1 MTHTTTPMTETTT
14 TTPYTNRDAAARDTT
29 DRETSDEPFEGVY
42 PAMTTP
48 FTVENEVDHEQ
59 LADNARYLERAGV
72 DGVVPVGST
81 GESATMT
88 HDEHVDV
95 IETVRDALEDVP
107 VIAGTGSNNTA
118 EALSLSERAADAGAD
133 GLLLISPYYNKP
145 EPQGFLEHY
154 RTIADAVD
162 LPQIVYNVPS
172 RTGQLIP
179 VDVSV
184 ELASHPNIQGYK
196 AASGDLNLISEVI
209 ERTRDEAFSVLS
221 GDDGLTLPI
230 LSIGGTGTIG
240 VVPNVEPERS
250 CAMVGAAL
258 SGDYDRARDLHHE
271 LSPLVRELFTET
283 NPIPVKEAMH
293 IRGRGGPH
301 VRSPLSRL
309 SADRRDS
316 LRDILAEYEAETPEP
331 VESAPTEGA
340 E

>member
-1 MTHTTTPMTETTT
+1 MTNTTT
-14 TTPYTNRDAAARDTT
+14 TTPYTAQAETDRDAT
-29 DRETSDEPFEGVY
+29 DEPFEGVY

-48 FTVENEVDHEQ
+48 FTDDDEVDHAQ
-59 LADNARYLERAGV
+59 LADNARYMERAGV

-88 HDEHVDV
+88 HDEHVAV
-95 IETVRDALEDVP
+95 IETVRDAVDDIP

-145 EPQGFLEHY
+145 EAAGFLEHY

-172 RTGQLIP
+172 RTGQSIP

-184 ELASHPNIQGYK
+184 ELAEHPNIQGYK

-221 GDDGLTLPI
+221 GDDGLTLPVA
-230 LSIGGTGTIG
+230 SIGGTGTIS
-240 VVPNVEPERS
+240 VVANVEPERS

-258 SGDYDRARDLHHE
+258 SGDYGRARALHH
-271 LSPLVRELFTET
+271 
-283 NPIPVKEAMH
+283 
-293 IRGRGGPH
+293 
-301 VRSPLSRL
+301 
-309 SADRRDS
+309 
-316 LRDILAEYEAETPEP
+316 
-331 VESAPTEGA
+331 
-340 E
+340 

>member
-1 MTHTTTPMTETTT
+1 MTDTTT
-14 TTPYTNRDAAARDTT
+14 TTPYTSQETT
-29 DRETSDEPFEGVY
+29 DRETSNEPFEGVY

-48 FTVENEVDHEQ
+48 FTDDNEVDHEQ
-59 LADNARYLERAGV
+59 LADNARSLERAGV

-81 GESATMT
+81 GESATMS
-88 HDEHVDV
+88 HDEHIDV

-145 EPQGFLEHY
+145 EPQGFLDHY

-172 RTGQLIP
+172 RTGQSIP
-179 VDVSV
+179 VDVTV
-184 ELASHPNIQGYK
+184 ELANHPNIQGYK

-209 ERTRDEAFSVLS
+209 ERTRDENFSVVS
-221 GDDGLTLPI
+221 GDDGLTLPV
-230 LSIGGTGTIG
+230 LSIGGTGTIS
-240 VVPNVEPERS
+240 VVANVEPERS

-258 SGDYDRARDLHHE
+258 SGDYDRARELHHE
-271 LSPLVRELFTET
+271 LSPLVRELFAET
-283 NPIPVKEAMH
+283 NPIPVKEAMY
-293 IRGRGGPH
+293 IRGRGRPH

-309 SADRRDS
+309 SEERRDS
-316 LRDILAEYEAETPEP
+316 LRELLGKYAAETPEAIEP
-331 VESAPTEGA
+331 ATTEGA

>member
-1 MTHTTTPMTETTT
+1 MTNTTT
-14 TTPYTNRDAAARDTT
+14 TTPYTAQEET
-29 DRETSDEPFEGVY
+29 DRDPTDEPFEGVY

-48 FTVENEVDHEQ
+48 LTDDDEVDHDQ
-59 LADNARYLERAGV
+59 LADNARYMEQAGV

-81 GESATMT
+81 GESATMS
-88 HDEHVDV
+88 HDEHIAT
-95 IETVRDALEDVP
+95 IETVRDAVDDIP

-145 EPQGFLEHY
+145 EAAGFLEHY

-172 RTGQLIP
+172 RTGQSIP
-179 VDVSV
+179 VDVTV
-184 ELASHPNIQGYK
+184 ELAQHPNIQGYK
-196 AASGDLNLISEVI
+196 AASGDLNLVSEVI

-221 GDDGLTLPI
+221 GDDGLTLPVI
-230 LSIGGTGTIG
+230 SIGGTGTIS
-240 VVPNVEPERS
+240 VVGNVEPERS

-258 SGDYDRARDLHHE
+258 SGDYDRARALHHE
-271 LSPLVRELFTET
+271 LSPLVRELFAET

-293 IRGRGGPH
+293 IRGRGGPR

-309 SADRRDS
+309 SEDRRGP
-316 LRDILAEYEAETPEP
+316 LRDLLAEYESSEPMTVELPAGDAE
-331 VESAPTEGA
+331 
-340 E
+340 

>member
-1 MTHTTTPMTETTT
+1 MTDTTT
-14 TTPYTNRDAAARDTT
+14 TTPYGTQDAIDRNRT
-29 DRETSDEPFEGVY
+29 DEPFEGVY

-48 FTVENEVDHEQ
+48 FTADDEVDHEQ

-81 GESATMT
+81 GESATMS

-95 IETVRDALEDVP
+95 IETVRDAVEDVP

-172 RTGQLIP
+172 RTGQSIP
-179 VDVSV
+179 VDVTV
-184 ELASHPNIQGYK
+184 ELADHPNIQGYK

-209 ERTRDEAFSVLS
+209 ERTSEAEFSVLS
-221 GDDGLTLPI
+221 GDDGLTLPV
-230 LSIGGTGTIG
+230 LSIGGTGTIS
-240 VVPNVEPERS
+240 VVANVEPERS

-258 SGDYDRARDLHHE
+258 SGDYDRARTLHHE
-271 LSPLVRELFTET
+271 LSPLVRELFAET

-293 IRGRGGPH
+293 IRGRGGPA

-309 SADRRDS
+309 FEGRRES
-316 LRDILAEYEAETPEP
+316 LRALLAEYENDGPGAIESEAVDPEA
-331 VESAPTEGA
+331 VEPATTGDGE
-340 E
+340 

>member
-1 MTHTTTPMTETTT
+1 MTNTTT
-14 TTPYTNRDAAARDTT
+14 TTPYTAQAETDRDAT
-29 DRETSDEPFEGVY
+29 DEPFEGVY

-48 FTVENEVDHEQ
+48 FTDDDEVDHAQ
-59 LADNARYLERAGV
+59 LADNARYMERAGV

-88 HDEHVDV
+88 HDEHVAV
-95 IETVRDALEDVP
+95 IETVRDAVDDIP

-145 EPQGFLEHY
+145 EAAGFLEHY

-172 RTGQLIP
+172 RTGQSIP

-184 ELASHPNIQGYK
+184 ELAEHPNIQGYK

-221 GDDGLTLPI
+221 GDDGLTLPVA
-230 LSIGGTGTIG
+230 SIGGTGTIS
-240 VVPNVEPERS
+240 VVANVEPERS

-258 SGDYDRARDLHHE
+258 SGDYGRARALHHE
-271 LSPLVRELFTET
+271 LSPLVRELFAET

-293 IRGRGGPH
+293 IRGRGGPR

-309 SADRRDS
+309 SEDRRGR
-316 LRDILAEYEAETPEP
+316 LRDLLAEYEASEP
-331 VESAPTEGA
+331 GAVDVSAVGGA

>member
-1 MTHTTTPMTETTT
+1 MTNTRT
-14 TTPYTNRDAAARDTT
+14 TTPYTTEHEPT
-29 DRETSDEPFEGVY
+29 DEPLEGVY

-48 FTVENEVDHEQ
+48 FTGENEVDHEQ
-59 LADNARYLERAGV
+59 LAANARYLEAAGV

-88 HDEHVDV
+88 HDEHVEV
-95 IETVRDALEDVP
+95 IRTVRDAVEDVP

-154 RTIADAVD
+154 TTIADAVD

-172 RTGQLIP
+172 RTGESIP
-179 VDVSV
+179 VDVTV
-184 ELASHPNIQGYK
+184 ELASHPNVQGYK

-209 ERTRDEAFSVLS
+209 ERTRGKEFSVVS
-221 GDDGLTLPI
+221 GDDGLTLPV
-230 LSIGGTGTIG
+230 LSVGGTGTIS
-240 VVPNVEPERS
+240 VVANVEPERS

-258 SGDYDRARDLHHE
+258 SGDYDRARELHHE
-271 LSPLVRELFTET
+271 LAPLVRELFAET
-283 NPIPVKEAMH
+283 NPIPVKEAMC

-301 VRSPLSRL
+301 VRPPLTRL
-309 SADRRDS
+309 SEERRDA
-316 LRDILAEYEAETPEP
+316 LRELLATYDDGTLTVTEA
-331 VESAPTEGA
+331 A

>member
-1 MTHTTTPMTETTT
+1 MTDTTT
-14 TTPYTNRDAAARDTT
+14 TTPYATQDET
-29 DRETSDEPFEGVY
+29 DRETTDEPFEGVY

-48 FTVENEVDHEQ
+48 FTVDNEVDHEQ
-59 LADNARYLERAGV
+59 LAANARYFERAGV

-88 HDEHVDV
+88 HDEHIDV
-95 IETVRDALEDVP
+95 IETVRDAVEDVP

-118 EALSLSERAADAGAD
+118 EALSLSRRAADAGAD

-145 EPQGFLEHY
+145 EPAGFLEHY
-154 RTIADAVD
+154 RTIADEVD

-172 RTGQLIP
+172 RTGQSIP
-179 VDVSV
+179 VDVTV
-184 ELASHPNIQGYK
+184 ELAEHPNIQGYK

-209 ERTRDEAFSVLS
+209 ERTRNEAFSVLS
-221 GDDGLTLPI
+221 GDDGLTLPV
-230 LSIGGTGTIG
+230 LSIGGTGTIS
-240 VVPNVEPERS
+240 VVANVEPERS

-258 SGDYDRARDLHHE
+258 SGDYDRARTLHHE
-271 LSPLVRELFTET
+271 LAPLVRELFAET

-293 IRGRGGPH
+293 VRGHGGPR

-309 SADRRDS
+309 SEDRREV
-316 LRDILAEYEAETPEP
+316 LRELLAAYEEGEPGTVEPEG
-331 VESAPTEGA
+331 VEPATGGA

>member
-1 MTHTTTPMTETTT
+1 MTNTTT
-14 TTPYTNRDAAARDTT
+14 TTPYTAQAETDRDAT
-29 DRETSDEPFEGVY
+29 DEPFEGVY

-48 FTVENEVDHEQ
+48 FTEDDEVDHDQ
-59 LADNARYLERAGV
+59 LADNAQYMERAGV

-81 GESATMT
+81 GESATMS
-88 HDEHVDV
+88 HDEHVAV
-95 IETVRDALEDVP
+95 IETVRDAVDDIP

-145 EPQGFLEHY
+145 EAAGFLEHY

-172 RTGQLIP
+172 RTGQSIP
-179 VDVSV
+179 VDVTV
-184 ELASHPNIQGYK
+184 ELAEHPNIQGYK

-209 ERTRDEAFSVLS
+209 ERTRGEAFSVLS
-221 GDDGLTLPI
+221 GDDGLTLPVA
-230 LSIGGTGTIG
+230 SIGGTGTIS
-240 VVPNVEPERS
+240 VVANVEPERS

-258 SGDYDRARDLHHE
+258 SGDYDRARALHHE
-271 LSPLVRELFTET
+271 LSPLVRELFAET

-293 IRGRGGPH
+293 IRGRGGPR

-309 SADRRDS
+309 SEERRGQ
-316 LRDILAEYEAETPEP
+316 LRDLLAEYETSEP
-331 VESAPTEGA
+331 GAVDVPAVGGA